1 MYPKLLIFS
10 LYLLLQTSCM
20 TTRVVGTYDSSSPV
34 PEKATRWNL
43 FWGLMPQRD
52 LKTTP
57 DCPSICV
64 FEVKTNMGYIL
75 LSTISLGMAVPTR
88 VKYQCC
94 PIDVEPAEI

>member
-1 MYPKLLIFS
+1 
-10 LYLLLQTSCM
+10 
-20 TTRVVGTYDSSSPV
+20 
-34 PEKATRWNL
+34 
-43 FWGLMPQRD
+43 MPQRD